1 MNSKVLREKRA
12 SDYAIMED
20 LQKRAAGESRL
31 MNAEETAQWDA
42 ADANFKNYTEQISR
56 LERWNEINTES
67 RAASDAEQSVANLP
81 TDKREIIKS
90 PEYQAAF
97 MKAIAKRDLTSRES
111 GLLKEM
117 RGTATITTSESG
129 LAGGFV
135 IPYQFSYELEK
146 TLLYYGPMLEVS
158 RIISTPQAG
167 TLYYPKVNDTAANG
181 NWHTEGGA
189 VTVQD
194 MTFTRETFA
203 AHVINTLVKVSV
215 EWANDEF
222 GLLNTELP
230 IMLGERLG
238 RGLNTA
244 FTTGD
249 GSGKPT
255 GFAGATSEGVASTSA
270 TSFTAAN
277 LVDLVHSVDKSY
289 RNSPSVAFMFHDQ
302 ILSAIR
308 KLNLD
313 TDNTTLFQP
322 SLREGTPDRL
332 LGFPFFCNN
341 DLPSVQALDAKIIYF
356 GDWSKYIIRQVSNNV
371 LVPLRERFMDE
382 MELGFLLYARY
393 DGKLLQTAAI
403 KHLANL
409 ATA

>member
-1 MNSKVLREKRA
+1 MTSKELREKRA

-20 LQKRAAGESRL
+20 LQKRATAEGRL
-31 MNAEETAQWDA
+31 MTSDELSQWDA
-42 ADANFKNYTEQISR
+42 ADASFKNYTEQISR
-56 LERWNEINTES
+56 LERWNEINSENRS
-67 RAASDAEQSVANLP
+67 ISQVEQSISAMP
-81 TDKREIIKS
+81 RDAREIVKS
-90 PEYQAAF
+90 PEYHTAF
-97 MKAIAKRDLTSRES
+97 MKALAKRDLSSNEQSMLR
-111 GLLKEM
+111 EM

-129 LAGGFV
+129 LAGGYV

-146 TLLYYGPMLEVS
+146 TMAYYGPMLQVS
-158 RIISTPQAG
+158 RIITTPQAG
-167 TLYYPKVNDTAANG
+167 TLYWPKVNDTGTSG
-181 NWHTEGGA
+181 NWHTEGGS

-203 AHVINTLVKVSV
+203 AHVINTMVRVSV

-255 GFAGATSEGVASTSA
+255 GFKDVAPSGVESAATG
-270 TSFTAAN
+270 SFTASDLIN
-277 LVDLVHSVDKSY
+277 LVHSVDIAY
-289 RNSPSVAFMFHDQ
+289 RNSPSAAFMMHDQ
-302 ILSAIR
+302 ILSAVR
-308 KLNLD
+308 KLNV
-313 TDNTTLFQP
+313 DNDYNGLFQP

-332 LGFPFFCNN
+332 LGYNFFVNN
-341 DLPSVQALDAKIIYF
+341 DLPSAQAADAKIIYF
-356 GDWSKYIIRQVSNNV
+356 GDWSKYIIRQVANNV

-382 MELGFLLYARY
+382 MELGFLMYARF
-393 DGKLLQTAAI
+393 DGKLLNTAAI
-403 KHLANL
+403 KHLKNL
-409 ATA
+409 

>member
-1 MNSKVLREKRA
+1 MNSKLLREKRA

-20 LQKRAAGESRL
+20 LQKRAAAEGRL
-31 MNAEETAQWDA
+31 MNAEELAQWDA

-56 LERWNEINTES
+56 LERWNEI
-67 RAASDAEQSVANLP
+67 DAEERSMSATEQTIAALP
-81 TDKREIIKS
+81 TDKREIVKS

-97 MKAIAKRDLTSRES
+97 IKAIAKRELSSKDRALLT
-111 GLLKEM
+111 EM

-135 IPYQFSYELEK
+135 IPYQFSNELEK
-146 TLLYYGPMLEVS
+146 TMAYYGPMLQVA

-167 TLYYPKVNDTAANG
+167 TLYYPKVNDTG
-181 NWHTEGGA
+181 TTGSWHTEGGA

-238 RGLNTA
+238 RGLNAA

-255 GFAGATSEGVASTSA
+255 GFAANTTQGAVSASQTA
-270 TSFTAAN
+270 FTASN
-277 LVDLVHSVDKSY
+277 LVDLIHSVDVAY
-289 RNSPSVAFMFHDQ
+289 RNAPSAAFMMNDT
-302 ILSAIR
+302 ILSAVR

-313 TDNTTLFQP
+313 NSNTTLFQP
-322 SLREGTPDRL
+322 SLRDGIPDRL
-332 LGFPFFCNN
+332 LGYNFFINN
-341 DLPSVQALDAKIIYF
+341 DLPSTQATAAKIVYF

-393 DGKLLQTAAI
+393 DGKLLQAAAI
-403 KHLANL
+403 KHLANKL
-409 ATA
+409 T